1 MPGRSRPKGRRPSG
15 RHSVDTTSL
24 VFVGSVRVK
33 LGTLIK
39 SIVQNPIQGKANI
52 DFVRRQFESANFGPV
67 LPVPDQPPNNP
78 GGRNRNDPNIVAA
91 RFDLQFVEQF
101 TLEHIIL
108 GDDLSTSMQDSTGLT
123 AGSQVRLRG
132 GGEEGDVVTNHW
144 NHGVA
149 DDDSLSALSVSGAST
164 TPSHSLLQGSL
175 VDTNAPHAT
184 IDVMR

>member
-1 MPGRSRPKGRRPSG
+1 MDGEEMQGMDLVRTADGLNRTMPDEQAS
-15 RHSVDTTSL
+15 
-24 VFVGSVRVK
+24 
-33 LGTLIK
+33 
-39 SIVQNPIQGKANI
+39 
-52 DFVRRQFESANFGPV
+52 
-67 LPVPDQPPNNP
+67 P
-78 GGRNRNDPNIVAA
+78 GH
-91 RFDLQFVEQF
+91 DLQFVEQF